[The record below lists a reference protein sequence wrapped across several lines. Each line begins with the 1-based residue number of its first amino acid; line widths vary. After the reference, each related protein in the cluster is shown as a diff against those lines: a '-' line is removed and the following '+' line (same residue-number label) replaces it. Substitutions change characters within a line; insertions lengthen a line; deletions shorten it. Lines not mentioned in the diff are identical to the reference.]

1 MSLSLR
7 SWQDQ
12 AINKAL
18 NWYKSKNQSN
28 NKFLINAAPGAGKTI
43 CAAVIAKKLFDASKI
58 KRDSCIFRFR

>member
-18 NWYKSKNQSN
+18 NWYESKNQSN
-28 NKFLINAAPGAGKTI
+28 NKFLVNAAPGAGKTI
-43 CAAVIAKKLFDASKI
+43 CAAVIATD
-58 KRDSCIFRFR
+58 